1 MSAAGTGIDPEMAS
15 KIKLPGLSFKT
26 IATAT
31 NSANAVPRTTT
42 RPVLPTSKSH
52 QGRRN
57 MSSNNGNGT
66 PKVKTDWLVILP
78 DQAEALEKRMG
89 VRP

>member
-15 KIKLPGLSFKT
+15 KIKLPGLSLKT
-26 IATAT
+26 IATA
-31 NSANAVPRTTT
+31 ANPVTVSKT

-52 QGRRN
+52 QERRG
-57 MSSNNGNGT
+57 MASSGGGT
-66 PKVKTDWLVILP
+66 VKTDWLVILP
-78 DQAEALEKRMG
+78 DQEGVLRKRMG

>member
-15 KIKLPGLSFKT
+15 KIKLPGLSLKT

-57 MSSNNGNGT
+57 MSSSNGT
-66 PKVKTDWLVILP
+66 SKVKTDWLVILP
-78 DQAEALEKRMG
+78 DQVGALEKRMG